1 MRRKLNSNFV
11 FYVFLVAIFTLMS
24 YLFDQLVVRQED
36 KFRITEIKHQA
47 LVDINQN
54 FYDLQFQIDNLI
66 AHNRSFLQ
74 DKLIKRHFNYKS
86 YVKFGSVDN
95 SEIYKKNFT
104 STDINV
110 ANMHHYLM
118 IEEFKNISLFS
129 SNLAEK
135 ISDIFFWN
143 ERIYSKFTNLMDQ
156 NENNIIDSYH
166 NFENLFKQNI
176 DEFIY
181 KKFEIYNNDKIDL
194 ENTKDFTIENWQDLN
209 RFTILILENMDLN
222 NEKLDDIALDIE
234 KIAEGQ
240 TKTINDIFENLKNIS
255 NLKNQL
261 ILLSIIFQILSLLA
275 LLFLFRNLILNVQ
288 KI

>member
-86 YVKFGSVDN
+86 YVKFSSDDN

-129 SNLAEK
+129 LNLAEK
-135 ISDIFFWN
+135 ISDIFF
-143 ERIYSKFTNLMDQ
+143 
-156 NENNIIDSYH
+156 
-166 NFENLFKQNI
+166 
-176 DEFIY
+176 
-181 KKFEIYNNDKIDL
+181 L
-194 ENTKDFTIENWQDLN
+194 E
-209 RFTILILENMDLN
+209 
-222 NEKLDDIALDIE
+222 
-234 KIAEGQ
+234 
-240 TKTINDIFENLKNIS
+240 
-255 NLKNQL
+255 
-261 ILLSIIFQILSLLA
+261 
-275 LLFLFRNLILNVQ
+275 
-288 KI
+288 